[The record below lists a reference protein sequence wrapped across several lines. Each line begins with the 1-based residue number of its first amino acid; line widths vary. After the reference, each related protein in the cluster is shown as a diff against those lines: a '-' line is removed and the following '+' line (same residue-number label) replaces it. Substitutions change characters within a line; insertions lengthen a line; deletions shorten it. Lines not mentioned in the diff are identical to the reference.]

1 MKEGKISAEELWKAV
16 ILYGLNQA
24 SYKMALGKVL
34 LDFANLRVGEVRWSD
49 LSKAFLDAY
58 VGRLSS
64 SNHPQQSTPG
74 RLTKLERI
82 VSSLNNGLITY
93 DEAVDM
99 VANAGFTDVVPRF
112 QTIGANRQ
120 VVNQAFYEI
129 DFGKKLILKDA
140 LLALP
145 EVDGGSSLYGEINAR
160 WSLLEGA
167 FSINH
172 SVENLELANS
182 IRDTFLL
189 SGSIKRTSLTDNI
202 PFLSGYQGNAC
213 FYCGEPILGIP
224 HVDHVLPR
232 QVVMHDHIWNLVL
245 SHDFCNLNKSDQ
257 IVGPHFIQKLVFR
270 NENIMGSNH
279 PWKKK
284 IIEQLGSTKSQR
296 IAKTKELYELVK
308 IARGEV
314 FWGGERTYNPRHD
327 PFYGKLITVLNN
339 GVANHDK

>member
-1 MKEGKISAEELWKAV
+1 MSDDNISTEELWKAV

-34 LDFANLRVGEVRWSD
+34 LDFANRSEVEVSWAD

-58 VGRLSS
+58 IERLSS
-64 SNHPQQSTPG
+64 SNRPQQSTAG

-93 DEAVDM
+93 SEAVDM
-99 VANAGFTDVVPRF
+99 VARDGFTDVVPRF
-112 QTIGANRQ
+112 QTIGANKQ

-129 DFGKKLILKDA
+129 DFGKRLILKDA
-140 LLALP
+140 LLALLSA
-145 EVDGGSSLYGEINAR
+145 DDGSSLYGEINSR

-172 SVENLELANS
+172 SVEELELANS
-182 IRDTFLL
+182 IRDTFLR
-189 SGSIKRTSLTDNI
+189 SGNIKRTSLTDNI
-202 PFLSGYQGNAC
+202 PFLSGYQGNVC
-213 FYCGEPILGIP
+213 FYCGEPIHGIP

-232 QVVMHDHIWNLVL
+232 QVIMHDHIWNLVL

-284 IIEQLGSTKSQR
+284 IAEQLGSTKTQR

-314 FWGGERTYNPRHD
+314 FWGGERAYNPRHD

-339 GVANHDK
+339 GVANHD

>member
-1 MKEGKISAEELWKAV
+1 MNDDNISAEELWKAV

-34 LDFANLRVGEVRWSD
+34 LDFATHNDQEVSWTD
-49 LSKAFLDAY
+49 LSKAFLDTY
-58 VGRLSS
+58 IERLAS
-64 SNHPQQSTPG
+64 SNRPQQSIAG

-82 VSSLNNGLITY
+82 VNSLNSGLIAY
-93 DEAVDM
+93 DEAVDK
-99 VANAGFTDVVPRF
+99 VARDGFTDVVPRF
-112 QTIGANRQ
+112 QTIGANKQ

-129 DFGKKLILKDA
+129 DFGKKLILKDT

-145 EVDGGSSLYGEINAR
+145 EADGGLSLHEEINSR

-172 SVENLELANS
+172 SVEQLELANS
-182 IRDTFLL
+182 VRETFLR
-189 SGSIKRTSLTDNI
+189 SGNIKRTSLTDNI
-202 PFLSGYQGNAC
+202 PFLCGYQGNVC
-213 FYCGEPILGIP
+213 FYCGEPIHCVL

-257 IVGPHFIQKLVFR
+257 IVGPHFIEKLVFR

-284 IIEQLGSTKSQR
+284 IAEQLGGSKQQR

-314 FWGGERTYNPRHD
+314 FWGGERAYNPRHD
-327 PFYGKLITVLNN
+327 PFYGKLITMLNN
-339 GVANHDK
+339 GVANHD